1 MRIACTLII
10 GLFLVF
16 SSPIS
21 AQEKPEDLEKQEI
34 KRARAKLDEQFIDD
48 FENEMEPYK
57 VLHAEP
63 LYVDLI
69 RDLGARKGE
78 REWNVGFG
86 LLDRKAYEEY
96 EFLVE
101 YEFAVIDHLGLEIE
115 LPFSFHSATDNSS
128 EVPENQLEGLQLAA
142 QYTFLVSKKAKTS
155 LALGYLHKFKM
166 VSFKQFGEEPL
177 YSGNVF
183 NPFFVAAKR
192 WGRSFHTLIY
202 TGPEFDRPFNSG
214 VTQLAFEIN
223 TNLHYMIPGTTNFVG
238 IEFNKTIEDSQFRMT
253 IRPQIRV
260 EIRDDLLIGLV
271 TGIPTQRED
280 EGLSMFTRLIYEP
293 D

>member
-1 MRIACTLII
+1 MSIRSIIIVGFFLII
-10 GLFLVF
+10 PNF
-16 SSPIS
+16 IS
-21 AQEKPEDLEKQEI
+21 AQEKQEL
-34 KRARAKLDEQFIDD
+34 KTERASLDDQFIYD
-48 FENEMEPYK
+48 FENEKEPYK

-78 REWNVGFG
+78 HEWNIGFG
-86 LLDRKAYEEY
+86 LLDRNAYEEY

-101 YEFAVIDHLGLEIE
+101 YEFAVIDRLGLEIE
-115 LPFSFHSATDNSS
+115 LPFAFYSATDNSAAI
-128 EVPENQLEGLQLAA
+128 PENQLEGLQLAA
-142 QYTFLVSKKAKTS
+142 QYTFLVSKKAQTS

-166 VSFKQFGEEPL
+166 ISFKQYGNGPL
-177 YSGNVF
+177 YSGNVY

-202 TGPEFDRPFNSG
+202 TGPEFDRAFNSG
-214 VTQLAFEIN
+214 STQLAFEIN

-238 IEFNKTIEDSQFRMT
+238 VEFNKSIEDSKFSMT

-260 EIRDDLLIGLV
+260 EIRDGLLMGLV
-271 TGIPTQRED
+271 TGIPADRKD
-280 EGLSMFTRLIYEP
+280 EKLSMFVRLIYEP
-293 D
+293 L